1 MIKHMEVTAKTVE
14 EALAKAGEQLGI
26 RADKLEYTVSDE
38 GRKGFLGMGASDAV
52 IDVRYEL
59 GAVDGAKEF
68 LETFLSNAGFG
79 DAKVVET
86 EATEDGETALEIIGE
101 NLGLIIGRHG
111 ETLDSLQYLAN
122 LAANRQNKGYSRITV
137 DVEKYRAK
145 RVETLNSLA
154 ARTASRVKKSGRSF
168 TLEPMNPYERR
179 IIHARVQKIEG
190 VTTYS
195 IGAGDERRVVVAPEG
210 QQKISDTAA
219 QSPSRRN
226 RRGEASKKKPAE
238 TSQKPQIKYEYNPV
252 REPKKIVKLKSL
264 DELGLA
270 DVEDTETVIFD
281 N

>member
-1 MIKHMEVTAKTVE
+1 MEVTAKTVE

-26 RADKLEYTVSDE
+26 RADKLQYTVSDE

-154 ARTASRVKKSGRSF
+154 ARTASRVKKSGRNF

>member
-26 RADKLEYTVSDE
+26 RADKLQYTVSDE

>member
-154 ARTASRVKKSGRSF
+154 ARTASRVKKSGRNF

>member
-26 RADKLEYTVSDE
+26 RADKLQYTVSDE

-154 ARTASRVKKSGRSF
+154 ARTASRVKKSGRNF

>member
-14 EALAKAGEQLGI
+14 EALVKAGEQLGI